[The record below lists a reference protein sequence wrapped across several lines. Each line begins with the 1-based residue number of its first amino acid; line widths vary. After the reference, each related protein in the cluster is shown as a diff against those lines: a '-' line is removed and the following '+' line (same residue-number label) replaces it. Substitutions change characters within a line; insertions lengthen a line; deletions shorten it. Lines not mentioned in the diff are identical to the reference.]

1 MMYPNILLNIQC
13 EQQISSS
20 SAGDPRTTLCL
31 NLNFSVKMQDFVLR
45 VRIKMK
51 VRTVFLSAEY
61 VVITDGPVRVY
72 CNTKSR

>member
-1 MMYPNILLNIQC
+1 MPY
-13 EQQISSS
+13 
-20 SAGDPRTTLCL
+20 L
-31 NLNFSVKMQDFVLR
+31 NLIFSVKMQDFVLR